1 MGFLNSIMPKYL
13 LLKNNVANLTI
24 LCFGFL
30 NISSKLIVNWWL
42 KLENF
47 LKRSFSGINLQVDY
61 SAAWQSSLQQ
71 IS

>member
-13 LLKNNVANLTI
+13 LLKNNVANLAP
-24 LCFGFL
+24 LCFDFL

-47 LKRSFSGINLQVDY
+47 LKRSFSRINLQVHN
-61 SAAWQSSLQQ
+61 SAAWQSLLEQ